1 MARAVL
7 SVRAMRATLV
17 LIVVT
22 LALASCAHVEP
33 PGPLVAAEP
42 TVVERP
48 VERTGVVINAR
59 DFVSA
64 GQCASAAQDLFSRAP
79 KPGWALLAAC
89 VGRADFNDLEAL
101 VDEPWAAQLK
111 TRREGA
117 ELVARVIARRGGN
130 IDRDLRVCRRAG
142 LRLYSL
148 RAALADP
155 QAMTGGF
162 VIMRAAVADARRVR
176 GQRAVELDETRPMT
190 DDDIFFAD
198 DELVR
203 RRLRRSSEALDE
215 LSVETGLTVV
225 ARVDPHAIYEPAIDY
240 VMLLRFDGEVDAP
253 QSRGVAKA
261 ALGTVVVSYE
271 PELSLLSWLPQ
282 R

>member
-1 MARAVL
+1 MRTCPLLVAVL
-7 SVRAMRATLV
+7 C
-17 LIVVT
+17 
-22 LALASCAHVEP
+22 ASCAHVAEQAPVVADEP
-33 PGPLVAAEP
+33 APIAAVGPVASAHNNS
-42 TVVERP
+42 
-48 VERTGVVINAR
+48 VVINAR

-64 GQCASAAQDLFSRAP
+64 GQCASAAQELFARAP
-79 KPGWALLAAC
+79 KPGWALLVAC

-101 VDEPWAAQLK
+101 VDEPWANELRK
-111 TRREGA
+111 RTRAAEGA
-117 ELVARVIARRGGN
+117 QLVARVIARRGGN

-155 QAMTGGF
+155 EAMMGGF
-162 VIMRAAVADARRVR
+162 VVMRASIADARRVR
-176 GQRAVELDETRPMT
+176 GARAVELDETRPMT

-215 LSVETGLTVV
+215 LSVETGQSVV
-225 ARVDPHAIYEPAIDY
+225 ARVDPDAIYEPAIDY
-240 VMLLRFDGEVDAP
+240 VMLLRFDGEVDVPHA
-253 QSRGVAKA
+253 RGATKSA
-261 ALGTVVVSYE
+261 IGTVLASFE